1 MDEQQGIQ
9 IQRLAP
15 LVRRR
20 LPLALSVA
28 GVVFLASIVLAALL
42 PNEYE
47 AYSTILVQ
55 PQSISEKLVEPGVK
69 ETQLNRRLNLM
80 TSEILSRA
88 RLSRIIDELELYE
101 DESAT
106 KTREEV
112 ILMMRDRI
120 DVVPILPELTTGN
133 PRNEELVI
141 DTFRIFFRDRSAKNA
156 AAVANRLAN
165 DFIEEHI
172 RERVRKSG
180 DSSEFIE
187 AELQRL
193 EARSREV
200 EAQIAA
206 VAEENAGRLP
216 SDLSTNQRLLERA
229 LDMLRMRQ
237 IELAQSQSDAEFY
250 EGQET
255 LQNLAAGGGGGDAAG
270 ESPERQ
276 IELLEIKLAEHRAR
290 GFTSKHPDVVTTQQQ
305 IEEHRRALALISD
318 EPEDGEEQE
327 SGGGLAAM
335 ASGAEK
341 RRAALKAEA
350 AQRDIDRLLAEID
363 EIEQRIADT
372 PRVQEQIATLQR
384 EYRHLVGST
393 AEFADRRLVAS
404 VSADME
410 RRQKGEQFRVLESA
424 FVPPDPFKPNRL
436 LIVVMG
442 GLLGMAIGAG
452 TGVLRETTDVSF
464 HAARDVQAALRIP
477 VLAAI
482 PGIMLEADRR
492 ARRRRRVW
500 IGLATSVLVGVV
512 LTGSAAGYM
521 YVNGVPG
528 FVASILAEE
537 AAPPAAAPA
546 TPEAVAPE
554 SPSAGA
560 GGPPQG

>member
-1 MDEQQGIQ
+1 MDQQQGIQ
-9 IQRLAP
+9 ISQIGP

-20 LPLALSVA
+20 GTLAAISFGA
-28 GVVFLASIVLAALL
+28 VFLASVVLAALL

-80 TSEILSRA
+80 TAEILSRA
-88 RLSRIIDELELYE
+88 RLSRIIDELELYQE
-101 DESAT
+101 DSA
-106 KTREEV
+106 KMTREEV

-120 DVVPILPELTTGN
+120 DVVPILPELTTGTN
-133 PRNEELVI
+133 RNEELVI

-206 VAEENAGRLP
+206 VAEQNAGRLP
-216 SDLSTNQRLLERA
+216 SDLAVNQRLLERA
-229 LDMLRMRQ
+229 LDMLRVRQ

-250 EGQET
+250 EGQEA
-255 LQNLAAGGGGGDAAG
+255 LQNLAAGGGADTV
-270 ESPERQ
+270 ETPERQ

-290 GFTSKHPDVVTTQQQ
+290 GFTSKHPDVIAAQQQ
-305 IEEHRRALALISD
+305 IEEHRRALELIVAESED
-318 EPEDGEEQE
+318 DGEKQE
-327 SGGGLAAM
+327 SGGLAAM

-341 RRAALKAEA
+341 RRASLRAEA
-350 AQRDIDRLLAEID
+350 AQNDINRLLAEID

-372 PRVQEQIATLQR
+372 PRVQEQIAALQR
-384 EYRHLVGST
+384 EYRHLVEST
-393 AEFADRRLVAS
+393 GLFADRRLVAS

-424 FVPPDPFKPNRL
+424 FVPPAPFKPNRI

-442 GLLGMAIGAG
+442 GLLGMAVGAG
-452 TGVLRETTDVSF
+452 TAVLRETTDVSF
-464 HAARDVQAALRIP
+464 HGARELQAAFRIP

-482 PGIMLEADRR
+482 PGIMLDADRR

-500 IGLATSVLVGVV
+500 VGLATSVLVGMV
-512 LTGSAAGYM
+512 LTGSGAGYM

-528 FVASILAEE
+528 FVASLLIEE
-537 AAPPAAAPA
+537 AVPAPAAPA
-546 TPEAVAPE
+546 ADAPE
-554 SPSAGA
+554 SPSASA
-560 GGPPQG
+560 GEPPRG